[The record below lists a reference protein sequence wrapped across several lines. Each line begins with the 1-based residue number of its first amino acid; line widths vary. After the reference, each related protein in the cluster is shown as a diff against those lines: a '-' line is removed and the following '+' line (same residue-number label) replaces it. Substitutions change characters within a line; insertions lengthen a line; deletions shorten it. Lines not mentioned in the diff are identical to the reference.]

1 MRMLR
6 AVLVV
11 LVLVSAGC
19 GGRTR
24 PTTTPTPAAGTP
36 RPGGP
41 VDLVRMVPSNAITV
55 LHADLNAVRQ
65 DPARYAR
72 IASELATELG
82 LAAESA
88 QLRALLD
95 STDSAVGVFMPATP
109 VEGILF
115 FEGRYAPEDFDSALG
130 IAQARHG
137 VEVAPQATAS
147 GGRLFPLGNATMAQ
161 LDQWTWAVAVGPTA
175 RAHLAQVALGTGP
188 RFGRNLAEF
197 GPRIGLPNGSAQA
210 WADQN
215 QPVGTAMF
223 SLVLAGENPQMV
235 HNFVSTVQQ
244 HLGL

>member
-1 MRMLR
+1 MLR

-11 LVLVSAGC
+11 LVFVSASC
-19 GGRTR
+19 GGTRRTTT
-24 PTTTPTPAAGTP
+24 TTTPTAGTP
-36 RPGGP
+36 RPGGA

-55 LHADLNAVRQ
+55 LHADMNAVRQ
-65 DPARYAR
+65 DPARYTR

-88 QLRALLD
+88 QIRALLD
-95 STDSAVGVFMPATP
+95 KTDSAVGVFMPATP

-115 FEGRYAPEDFDSALG
+115 FSGRFAPEDFEGALN
-130 IAQARHG
+130 IATTRHG
-137 VEVAPQATAS
+137 AQVAPQATAS
-147 GGRLFPLGNATMAQ
+147 GGRLFALGNATMAQ
-161 LDQWTWAVAVGPTA
+161 FDQWTWAVAVGPTA
-175 RAHLAQVALGTGP
+175 RQHLATVALGTGP

-197 GPRIGLPNGSAQA
+197 GPRIGLPNGAAQA

-223 SLVLAGENPQMV
+223 GLVLAGESPQMV
-235 HNFVSTVQQ
+235 HNFVATVQQ